1 MIRNCFHLVE
11 ATEDIWQVSL
21 KSCLIPPPHQ
31 YLLAPPDS
39 SLYVAMRD
47 SRPAEEVYHEVS
59 IVPHDRT
66 AEEGCPLKAADSS
79 CSKQPDAPA
88 EEA

>member
-1 MIRNCFHLVE
+1 MITKCFHLDE

-21 KSCLIPPPHQ
+21 KSCLISPPHQ
-31 YLLAPPDS
+31 YLLAPPGS

-59 IVPHDRT
+59 IIPDDRT
-66 AEEGCPLKAADSS
+66 LDEGCPLKAADSS
-79 CSKQPDAPA
+79 CSKRPDAPA